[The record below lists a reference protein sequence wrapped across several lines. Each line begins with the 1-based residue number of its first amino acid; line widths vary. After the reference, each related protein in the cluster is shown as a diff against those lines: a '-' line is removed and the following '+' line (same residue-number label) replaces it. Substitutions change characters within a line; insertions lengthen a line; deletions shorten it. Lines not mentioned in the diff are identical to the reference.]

1 VFSARPVFT
10 DFPPYW
16 RTRAKTTAQLYA
28 MDFLKAFSPELSR
41 VHRCSVR
48 VPFLLLN
55 ISIQRRE
62 VAKQARCHDN
72 FSL

>member
-1 VFSARPVFT
+1 MFSARPVFP

-16 RTRAKTTAQLYA
+16 RTRAKTTAQPDA

-41 VHRCSVR
+41 VHRHSVR
-48 VPFLLLN
+48 VPFPVPN
-55 ISIQRRE
+55 ISIKRRE
-62 VAKQARCHDN
+62 VAKQAGCHDN